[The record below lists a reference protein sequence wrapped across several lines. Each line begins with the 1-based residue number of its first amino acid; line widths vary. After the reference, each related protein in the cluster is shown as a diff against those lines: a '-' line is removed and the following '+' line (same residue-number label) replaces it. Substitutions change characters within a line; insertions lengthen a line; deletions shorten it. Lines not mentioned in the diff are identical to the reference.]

1 MTIQKGWVEQR
12 KHERVAAALSVSYR
26 ILGQGENQDAVNQ
39 PHYKETKTE
48 HLPDLSKKFHVY
60 HAITQDISLGGMSIM
75 GDQAFIQGDQVEI
88 ILQLPQY
95 KSQLTLLAKVI
106 RTGTFLQGG
115 KTMYSGGVQILA
127 INQDDVKK
135 LNNYLLAEK
144 LRQQNRK
151 K

>member
-1 MTIQKGWVEQR
+1 MDIQKGWVEQR

-26 ILGQGENQDAVNQ
+26 VLGQGENQDAANH
-39 PHYKETKTE
+39 PRYKESKAE

-75 GDQAFIQGDQVEI
+75 GDQPFTQGDQVEI

-95 KSQLTLLAKVI
+95 KAQLTLLAKVM
-106 RTGTFLQGG
+106 RTGTFLQAG
-115 KTMYSGGVQILA
+115 KTMYSAGVHILA

-144 LRQQNRK
+144 LRQQGK
-151 K
+151 